1 MGLFIPWGIAV
12 GSIRVGFA
20 AAAARGSKREMSIS
34 SGSESSTS
42 SIWTFRDI
50 SVGLDGLDVNWF
62 GGKMEFMVVA
72 GGGSWGEEALAD
84 GGCEK

>member
-1 MGLFIPWGIAV
+1 
-12 GSIRVGFA
+12 
-20 AAAARGSKREMSIS
+20 MSIS

-50 SVGLDGLDVNWF
+50 SVGLDGLEVNWF

-72 GGGSWGEEALAD
+72 GRGS
-84 GGCEK
+84 